1 MPPDGIFRHNNRTGQ
16 PVVDHAAQE
25 REVLG
30 MAERLLRENPDVGA
44 IVSECTNLPPYS
56 ATIEA
61 TFGVPVFDIIGFVE
75 WFHAGLR
82 PRRYDNNGG

>member
-1 MPPDGIFRHNNRTGQ
+1 MPADGMFRYNNRTGQ
-16 PVVDHAAQE
+16 PVVDYAAQE

-30 MAERLLRENPDVGA
+30 MAETLLARHPDVGA

-56 ATIEA
+56 AAIEA
-61 TFGVPVFDIIGFVE
+61 AFGVPVYDIITLVE

-82 PRRYDNNGG
+82 PRRYSG